1 MTTSTEKRKGTV
13 KRAPEVMKRKRPL
26 LTHQHR
32 DGVWAQILDKQSRS
46 PYLMP
51 AHLGYGP
58 DCRILLLPLLADRG
72 SNLGRGAHRDV
83 VELGSLSQ
91 TRKHLVVKQLTS
103 KKISMKAHGYL
114 MC

>member
-1 MTTSTEKRKGTV
+1 
-13 KRAPEVMKRKRPL
+13 
-26 LTHQHR
+26 
-32 DGVWAQILDKQSRS
+32 
-46 PYLMP
+46 MP

-91 TRKHLVVKQLTS
+91 TRKHLVMKLTS
-103 KKISMKAHGYL
+103 KISMKAHGCL